1 MVPLGCLNRE
11 LFKNYSFLFEPQ
23 RDAQWY
29 AMCPAEQNP
38 LGCGIGAADVVAVR
52 SDITHLAD
60 AALGERNT
68 QYFDCCFSK
77 NRASQDAD
85 HVSVLPF
92 LAFTMDG
99 FLKSHSSPLPLDDSM
114 RDVPQRKAATDLA
127 PSVEFTRLEPMV
139 SNPPAWL
146 DRALRASDGRQ
157 EESRVVAEAKERA
170 GAADVSSM
178 D

>member
-1 MVPLGCLNRE
+1 MHNGTQCAP
-11 LFKNYSFLFEPQ
+11 P
-23 RDAQWY
+23 
-29 AMCPAEQNP
+29 EQKP
-38 LGCGIGAADVVAVR
+38 SGVAFVLLMLLPCAPTLL
-52 SDITHLAD
+52 IWLTQHWVNGTHSTLTVAS
-60 AALGERNT
+60 
-68 QYFDCCFSK
+68 QK

>member
-1 MVPLGCLNRE
+1 MVRNVPR
-11 LFKNYSFLFEPQ
+11 
-23 RDAQWY
+23 RA
-29 AMCPAEQNP
+29 NP
-38 LGCGIGAADVVAVR
+38 SGVALVLLMLLPCAPTLL
-52 SDITHLAD
+52 IWLTQHWVNGTHSTL
-60 AALGERNT
+60 T
-68 QYFDCCFSK
+68 CFSK

-139 SNPPAWL
+139 SNAPSWL